1 VYEKQ
6 EKLMK
11 VRQMF
16 LDIFQEY
23 KDNCLQLDGSDTIE
37 QLHQNIINY
46 LDRLI

>member
-1 VYEKQ
+1 MYEKP

-16 LDIFQEY
+16 LEIFKEY
-23 KDNCLQLDGSDTIE
+23 QDDCLQLDGSDTIE

-46 LDRLI
+46 LERLI

>member
-16 LDIFQEY
+16 IEIFKEY
-23 KDNCLQLDGSDTIE
+23 KDNYLQLDGNDTIE
-37 QLHQNIINY
+37 HLHRNIINY
-46 LDRLI
+46 LEQLI